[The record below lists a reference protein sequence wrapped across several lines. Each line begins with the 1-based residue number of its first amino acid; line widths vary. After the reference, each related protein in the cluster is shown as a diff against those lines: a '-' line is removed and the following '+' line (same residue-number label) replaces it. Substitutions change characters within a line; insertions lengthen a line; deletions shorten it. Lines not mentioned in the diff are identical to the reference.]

1 MNVHVAKQQ
10 IIKDT
15 VMVSENIFVE
25 YKLLLLC
32 QHKIFVRNQPLVN
45 ANGIYQ
51 TTNTTIDKIECQETY
66 RLNADGIFLKS
77 RDRDGVVTEV
87 LGMYNLINN
96 SNEPTNNKDNLT

>member
-51 TTNTTIDKIECQETY
+51 TTNTTID
-66 RLNADGIFLKS
+66 
-77 RDRDGVVTEV
+77 
-87 LGMYNLINN
+87 
-96 SNEPTNNKDNLT
+96 

>member
-1 MNVHVAKQQ
+1 MIIGILISCNKNDDEINLETEIIGSWKLMQ
-10 IIKDT
+10 ITGSIPN
-15 VMVSENIFVE
+15 SEMFGNE
-25 YKLLLLC
+25 M
-32 QHKIFVRNQPLVN
+32 
-45 ANGIYQ
+45 
-51 TTNTTIDKIECQETY
+51 ECQETY